1 MLPIGLLM
9 REHRLIERMVGNLR
23 VETEKVRQGG
33 LDPVFIDQ
41 AVDFFRTYAD
51 RTHHG
56 KEEDIL
62 FRGLQA
68 KSLKPEHRVIM
79 DELVSEHVYARKTVW
94 ELLKAKD
101 VYLQGDEDAL
111 GEVEERFHRL
121 IELYPSHIEKE
132 DRRFFYPVMEYF
144 SPEEQEKMLQEFYVF
159 DRSMIHEKYGG
170 VVERVEKSCVDSSL
184 MKCKICGYIY
194 YPLKGD
200 PEHGVKPGTLFE
212 DLPSDWVCPIC
223 FVPRS
228 MFEKVRTR
236 M

>member
-23 VETEKVRQGG
+23 VEMEKVRQGG

-41 AVDFFRTYAD
+41 AVDFFRIYAD

-68 KSLKPEHRVIM
+68 KSLKPAHRVIM
-79 DELVSEHVYARKTVW
+79 DELVSEHVYARKTVG

-111 GEVEERFHRL
+111 GEVEERLHRL
-121 IELYPSHIEKE
+121 IELYPSHIENE
-132 DRRFFYPVMEYF
+132 DRRFFYPVIEYF

-159 DRSMIHEKYGG
+159 DQNMIHEKYGG
-170 VVERVEKSCVDSSL
+170 VVEKVELNKGSS
-184 MKCKICGYIY
+184 
-194 YPLKGD
+194 
-200 PEHGVKPGTLFE
+200 
-212 DLPSDWVCPIC
+212 
-223 FVPRS
+223 
-228 MFEKVRTR
+228 
-236 M
+236 